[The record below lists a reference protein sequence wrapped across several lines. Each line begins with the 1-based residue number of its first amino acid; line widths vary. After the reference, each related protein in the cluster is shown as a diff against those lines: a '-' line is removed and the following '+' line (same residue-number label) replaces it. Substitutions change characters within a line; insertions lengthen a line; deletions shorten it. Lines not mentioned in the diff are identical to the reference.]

1 MLIKIKIIR
10 TNPKHKLDPIFM
22 GVEFIQSNRIG
33 KITYMV
39 SVFIRLQVWEWQA
52 SAGGSSLNGYHYA
65 QQWQSFRRRS
75 EFLNWICLPYNN
87 MDRIDY
93 TLLYASRQLPKY
105 QKYDVDSDFN
115 ILWISFVRSRL
126 FLQAIGFDDDL

>member
-1 MLIKIKIIR
+1 
-10 TNPKHKLDPIFM
+10 
-22 GVEFIQSNRIG
+22 
-33 KITYMV
+33 
-39 SVFIRLQVWEWQA
+39 
-52 SAGGSSLNGYHYA
+52 
-65 QQWQSFRRRS
+65 
-75 EFLNWICLPYNN
+75 

-105 QKYDVDSDFN
+105 QKYNMDSDFN